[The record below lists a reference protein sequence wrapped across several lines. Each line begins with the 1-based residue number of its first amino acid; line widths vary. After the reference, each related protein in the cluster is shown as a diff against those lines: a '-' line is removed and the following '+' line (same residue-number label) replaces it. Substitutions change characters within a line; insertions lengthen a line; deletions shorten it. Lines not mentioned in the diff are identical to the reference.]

1 MVVGGGRMGQRSQG
15 CEVGGGEEALAMD
28 SGNTGSPQTK
38 FSFLSPPDMAASDGK
53 LTTVNWPY

>member
-1 MVVGGGRMGQRSQG
+1 MVAEWDRGVRD
-15 CEVGGGEEALAMD
+15 VKWGGGEEALAMD

>member
-1 MVVGGGRMGQRSQG
+1 MAEWDRGVRDVKW
-15 CEVGGGEEALAMD
+15 GGEEALAMD